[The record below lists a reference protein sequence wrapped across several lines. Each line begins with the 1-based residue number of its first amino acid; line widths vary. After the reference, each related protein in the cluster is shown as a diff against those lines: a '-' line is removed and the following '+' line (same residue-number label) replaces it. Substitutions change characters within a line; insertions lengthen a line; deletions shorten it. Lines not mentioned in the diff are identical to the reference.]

1 VYFVDKK
8 KYNAGTPPYE
18 VVGIRWTKS
27 SGNFPQFV
35 LNEYFK
41 GPGDTEKNTYGW
53 IALSNGFTGYSKLD
67 LADGTARVYLKG
79 TCNSG
84 GAVYTIADLLK
95 LNLKQFSSIQYV
107 KVYDQNGQTQS
118 PDGASDSVPACLK
131 P

>member
-1 VYFVDKK
+1 MYFVDKK

-18 VVGIRWTKS
+18 VTAARWTKS

-53 IALSNGFTGYSKLD
+53 IALYNGFTGYSKMEF
-67 LADGTARVYLKG
+67 ADGIARIYLKG
-79 TCNSG
+79 SCNSG
-84 GAVYTIADLLK
+84 GAAYTIADLLK
-95 LNLKQFSSIQYV
+95 LNLKQFNSIQYV
-107 KVYDQNGQTQS
+107 KIYDQNGQTNS
-118 PDGASDSVPACLK
+118 PNDAGDSIPACLE